1 MSIHKYKTKKGILYY
16 VSFYI
21 GLDAYGKKKRH
32 LKRGFKTKKEAKLY
46 EARLE
51 AGVVA
56 PTVSTDKP
64 NPKVTY
70 KELYQEWFNAY
81 VGTVEETTSS
91 QTKNIY
97 RIHILPIFGDK
108 FIDQISPLD
117 CQNFI
122 TQKSQTFKNIKQIKS
137 YTSKIFDFAI
147 NMNYIDRN
155 PMKNVIMPKI
165 KKTRSDNFWSL
176 EELHHFLDIV
186 KETEPFKHFAL
197 FRLLAFSG
205 LRKGELYALKWADI
219 NFDSNLLNIDK
230 SLGRID
236 GKAIEKS
243 TKNESSVR
251 TIYLDDE
258 TIDIIK
264 QWRNFYLKEQSHLPL
279 TKLNISDEYMF
290 SYISSNDKIEPL
302 HADYINNVLNRIIK
316 KHKLKPISP
325 HGFRHTHATLMSEI
339 GIDPSNTSKRLGH
352 ASSQVTLDVYTHTT
366 KTGEKNSIDKFA
378 DYLNKAK

>member
-1 MSIHKYKTKKGILYY
+1 M
-16 VSFYI
+16 
-21 GLDAYGKKKRH
+21 
-32 LKRGFKTKKEAKLY
+32 
-46 EARLE
+46 
-51 AGVVA
+51 
-56 PTVSTDKP
+56 
-64 NPKVTY
+64 
-70 KELYQEWFNAY
+70 
-81 VGTVEETTSS
+81 
-91 QTKNIY
+91 
-97 RIHILPIFGDK
+97 
-108 FIDQISPLD
+108 
-117 CQNFI
+117 
-122 TQKSQTFKNIKQIKS
+122 
-137 YTSKIFDFAI
+137 
-147 NMNYIDRN
+147 
-155 PMKNVIMPKI
+155 
-165 KKTRSDNFWSL
+165 
-176 EELHHFLDIV
+176 
-186 KETEPFKHFAL
+186 
-197 FRLLAFSG
+197 LAFSG

-258 TIDIIK
+258 TIS
-264 QWRNFYLKEQSHLPL
+264 N
-279 TKLNISDEYMF
+279 EYMF
-290 SYISSNDKIEPL
+290 YYISSNDKIEPL

-352 ASSQVTLDVYTHTT
+352 ASSQMTLDVYTHTT

>member
-56 PTVSTDKP
+56 PTVNTDKS

-70 KELYQEWFNAY
+70 KELYQEWFKAY

-186 KETEPFKHFAL
+186 KETESFKHFAL

-219 NFDSNLLNIDK
+219 DFDSNLLNIDK

-264 QWRNFYLKEQSHLPL
+264 QWRNFYLKEQSQLPL
-279 TKLNISDEYMF
+279 TKLNISNEYMF

-352 ASSQVTLDVYTHTT
+352 ASSQMTLDVYTHTT